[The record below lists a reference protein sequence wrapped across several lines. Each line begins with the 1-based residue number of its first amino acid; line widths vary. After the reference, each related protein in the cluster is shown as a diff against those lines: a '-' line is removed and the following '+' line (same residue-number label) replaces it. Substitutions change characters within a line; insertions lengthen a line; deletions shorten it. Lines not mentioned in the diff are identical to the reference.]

1 MLTMLVANLRETRT
15 NTQTAE
21 LVRKHKAPTVLL
33 RTKWVCVFVGVAV
46 SLRALTAKISRVL
59 FVRVLKK
66 LRTESNWKRY
76 TEGEGGRQAVCH
88 FNEHFSLPAKSTEFL
103 PLWLSEESTLSLR
116 LVRAAKIVRWCV
128 TASFVVFVF
137 YHHLRCCCCCSS
149 SLRCSCFYHDRC
161 VSWLVCVCWSAGGG
175 CGCCWRSAI

>member
-88 FNEHFSLPAKSTEFL
+88 FNEHFSLPAKSTESL
-103 PLWLSEESTLSLR
+103 PLFPTDSDWRALSPWDWCERQRSFGDVSLPP
-116 LVRAAKIVRWCV
+116 
-128 TASFVVFVF
+128 
-137 YHHLRCCCCCSS
+137 SS
-149 SLRCSCFYHDRC
+149 SSSSTTTSVVAVAAAAVFDA
-161 VSWLVCVCWSAGGG
+161 LVFIMIDV
-175 CGCCWRSAI
+175 